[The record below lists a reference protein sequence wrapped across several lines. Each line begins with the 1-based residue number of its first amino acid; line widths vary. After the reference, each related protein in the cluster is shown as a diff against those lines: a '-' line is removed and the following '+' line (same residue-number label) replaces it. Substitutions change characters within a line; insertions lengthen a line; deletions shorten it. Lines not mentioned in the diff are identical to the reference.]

1 MKLPISLLTGLV
13 LATMALVVCPY
24 QAAAQG
30 ESSGTCQWGCLCKGN
45 ACGCN
50 SNGSGK
56 DCALGGNGCVVT
68 MCDQEQISLLVI
80 APDGSLVPLPARYAA
95 ERDPAGAGEEDEKSV
110 QPSTGRWEFV
120 AAGRSVARHCSGLVT
135 RRYYDRSAAADIRK
149 KDRNISI

>member
-1 MKLPISLLTGLV
+1 MKLPILLFTGFA
-13 LATMALVVCPY
+13 LATLALVVCPPS
-24 QAAAQG
+24 AEAQG
-30 ESSGTCQWGCLCKGN
+30 ESSGTCQWGCHCIGN
-45 ACGCN
+45 RCGCN

-95 ERDPAGAGEEDEKSV
+95 ERDPSGAENDETNS

-120 AAGRSVARHCSGLVT
+120 AAGRSVARHCSGLIT
-135 RRYYDRSAAADIRK
+135 RRYYDREVAADIRERE
-149 KDRNISI
+149 RNLSI

>member
-1 MKLPISLLTGLV
+1 MKRSTSLITGLV
-13 LATMALVVCPY
+13 LATIALVVCPY
-24 QAAAQG
+24 SAEAQG
-30 ESSGTCQWGCLCKGN
+30 ESSGTCQWGCLCRGN

-68 MCDQEQISLLVI
+68 MCEQEEISLLVI

-95 ERDPAGAGEEDEKSV
+95 ERDPAGAGKDDEST

-120 AAGRSVARHCSGLVT
+120 AAGRSVARHCSGLIT
-135 RRYYDRSAAADIRK
+135 SRYYDRAAAADIRK
-149 KDRNISI
+149 KDQNISI

>member
-1 MKLPISLLTGLV
+1 MKLPISLVTGLV
-13 LATMALVVCPY
+13 LATVALVTCPY
-24 QAAAQG
+24 SARAQG
-30 ESSGTCQWGCLCKGN
+30 ESSGTCQWGCLCRGN

-68 MCDQEQISLLVI
+68 MCEQEQISLLVI

-95 ERDPAGAGEEDEKSV
+95 ERDPAGAGNDETNT

-120 AAGRSVARHCSGLVT
+120 SAGRSVARHCSGLIT
-135 RRYYDRSAAADIRK
+135 RRYYDREVAADIR
-149 KDRNISI
+149 DRERTLSI